1 MEFTLEKSARGKNL
15 EVAPPVK
22 LNVPRSHVPYG
33 FSIFKS
39 QNEYQKPS
47 VSLQLLLNNDEI
59 ISNIRALEA
68 TVIEKVTKM
77 YDGKV
82 DGSQFNSNFKN
93 GRLRVKYNDSTT
105 SLFDSNGKKLYV
117 DIEDNSYEKW
127 SAAVTA
133 TVEGVYF
140 MNQQFGLIWKANQI
154 KLFEPNQVKGYCFLS
169 DSDDDDQ

>member
-1 MEFTLEKSARGKNL
+1 MDFALEKSSRGKNL
-15 EVAPPVK
+15 EIAPPVK
-22 LNVPRSHVPYG
+22 INVPRSHVPYG
-33 FSIFKS
+33 FSIFQT

-47 VSLQLLLNNDEI
+47 VSLQLLINNDET
-59 ISNIRALEA
+59 ISTIRELEA
-68 TVIEKVTKM
+68 TVIERVSKM

-93 GRLRVKYNDSTT
+93 GRLRVKYNDQMT

-117 DIEDNSYEKW
+117 EIEDNSYQKW

-140 MNQQFGLIWKANQI
+140 MNQQFGLIWKANQV
-154 KLFEPNQVKGYCFLS
+154 KLFEPTQVKGYCFLS
-169 DSDDDDQ
+169 DSDDDN